1 MRLSLLGITFCLW
14 FASSQLAFA
23 RNVIHFATEASY
35 PPFESM
41 QNEHF
46 VGFDIDLARALCHQ
60 MESHCVFTNQPF
72 DSLLAS
78 IEFGRYDAAISAIDI
93 TPDRSK
99 QVNFSTPY
107 LQNGAVFIAKNGRF
121 YSHQQLRKA
130 VVAVQNGSSEQQYL
144 IDYYVRHGSVSI
156 PYTSYQL
163 ALSDLADGKVDS
175 VFVDRA
181 VASEWLQ
188 HHADFSVVGNVLSSA
203 NYFGRGFG
211 IAVSKDNPQLLK
223 QFNSALTAIHQSG
236 EYQKIY
242 DHYFSDK

>member
-1 MRLSLLGITFCLW
+1 M
-14 FASSQLAFA
+14 
-23 RNVIHFATEASY
+23 
-35 PPFESM
+35 
-41 QNEHF
+41 
-46 VGFDIDLARALCHQ
+46 
-60 MESHCVFTNQPF
+60 
-72 DSLLAS
+72 
-78 IEFGRYDAAISAIDI
+78 
-93 TPDRSK
+93 
-99 QVNFSTPY
+99 
-107 LQNGAVFIAKNGRF
+107 
-121 YSHQQLRKA
+121 
-130 VVAVQNGSSEQQYL
+130 VAVQNGSSEQQYL